1 MFILKELW
9 TKELE
14 APEVRN
20 SYQYVFELREK
31 LEDTLKIAHEELR
44 KAQQK
49 GEHYYDRQTK
59 VRRFQPKDKVLV
71 LPTDDNKLLTQ
82 WKGPCELAL

>member
-14 APEVRN
+14 VLEVKN

-31 LEDTLKIAHEELR
+31 LEDTLKIAHEELQ
-44 KAQQK
+44 KGQQK
-49 GEHYYDRQTK
+49 GNTIMIARLK
-59 VRRFQPKDKVLV
+59 
-71 LPTDDNKLLTQ
+71 
-82 WKGPCELAL
+82 